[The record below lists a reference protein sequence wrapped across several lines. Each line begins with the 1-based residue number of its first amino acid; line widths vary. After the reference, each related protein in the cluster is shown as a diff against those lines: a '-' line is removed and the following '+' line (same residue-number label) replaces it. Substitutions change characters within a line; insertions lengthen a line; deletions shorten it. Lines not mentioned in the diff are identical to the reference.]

1 MGKVKE
7 LLYKE
12 QNPQFDAEDAYDD
25 YEPQWAGDE
34 PKQTTDVKRYPKD
47 NSNGWYGACECDFK
61 ELLEGNTEYESKLA
75 ELKADNEFLSFCK
88 NALDSAYAEIKE
100 LTIDIARLK
109 KEQNK
114 LQEDN
119 EKLKLSEEEKRLLKN
134 IWRVADGT
142 GFPSIQPMSNER
154 LIEKLI

>member
-12 QNPQFDAEDAYDD
+12 QNPQFDEEDALDD
-25 YEPQWAGDE
+25 YEPPWAGDE
-34 PKQTTDVKRYPKD
+34 PKQE
-47 NSNGWYGACECDFK
+47 AM
-61 ELLEGNTEYESKLA
+61 GNTEYESKLA

-100 LTIDIARLK
+100 L
-109 KEQNK
+109 KE
-114 LQEDN
+114 EN

-134 IWRVADGT
+134 IWRVATGT

>member
-1 MGKVKE
+1 M
-7 LLYKE
+7 
-12 QNPQFDAEDAYDD
+12 
-25 YEPQWAGDE
+25 
-34 PKQTTDVKRYPKD
+34 D
-47 NSNGWYGACECDFK
+47 NDT
-61 ELLEGNTEYESKLA
+61 NTEYESKLT
-75 ELKADNEFLSFCK
+75 ELKEENKKLKADNQWCK

-100 LTIDIARLK
+100 L
-109 KEQNK
+109 KE
-114 LQEDN
+114 EN

>member
-25 YEPQWAGDE
+25 YEPPWAGDE
-34 PKQTTDVKRYPKD
+34 QQQE
-47 NSNGWYGACECDFK
+47 AM
-61 ELLEGNTEYESKLA
+61 GNTEYESKLA

-100 LTIDIARLK
+100 L
-109 KEQNK
+109 KE
-114 LQEDN
+114 EN

-134 IWRVADGT
+134 IWMVAEGT
-142 GFPSIQPMSNER
+142 GFPSVQPMSNAR
-154 LIEKLI
+154 LIEKLT